1 MRTNNILLADAD
13 SITANRIKF
22 GSPFGFTPTFTGQ
35 WYYSKKAD
43 AKYRIP
49 RANFLWVSAVGL
61 T

>member
-22 GSPFGFTPTFTGQ
+22 GSPF
-35 WYYSKKAD
+35 
-43 AKYRIP
+43 
-49 RANFLWVSAVGL
+49 VGL